1 MHGIEVVYQSL
12 HSLIGGIVGLAQ
24 CVVIGEF
31 CDILVCLALDA
42 KGLGD
47 LGFTL
52 LVLLGHIDL
61 RIDVLFF
68 PQLLDGLL
76 DIVLLAGHCG
86 DGQSGSFGKVGRINT
101 AEGLGDALG
110 YCIVKVGDGLAAVL
124 IVLVGLNGDTSQ
136 SGVGHN
142 VVGLTQKAVT
152 VGEAVFK
159 ESVQIDLAASSGK
172 GIEIEEKLFSIYTAI
187 GGCSP
192 AFAYMFIDSL
202 ARGAVKNG
210 MTKDAAL
217 KVAAQA
223 VLGSAKMILES
234 NEHPWKLVDAV
245 CSPGGTTIEGVASLQ
260 EDGFE
265 ASVISAVEASFNK
278 DKSL

>member
-1 MHGIEVVYQSL
+1 MVGFIGCGNMASAI
-12 HSLIGGIVGLAQ
+12 IGGILSSGFLDAGSIGVYDVLRDKTEALAKEKGIRFFSDVKELSESCSTVILAVKPNVLHTVLSEVGTVLERNDPLIISIAAGKTTGDIAKLLPYSPRIVRIMPNINATV
-24 CVVIGEF
+24 CAAVSAYCGNERITAEDKEFVEGF
-31 CDILVCLALDA
+31 CD
-42 KGLGD
+42 
-47 LGFTL
+47 
-52 LVLLGHIDL
+52 
-61 RIDVLFF
+61 
-68 PQLLDGLL
+68 
-76 DIVLLAGHCG
+76 
-86 DGQSGSFGKVGRINT
+86 SF
-101 AEGLGDALG
+101 
-110 YCIVKVGDGLAAVL
+110 
-124 IVLVGLNGDTSQ
+124 
-136 SGVGHN
+136 
-142 VVGLTQKAVT
+142 
-152 VGEAVFK
+152 
-159 ESVQIDLAASSGK
+159 GK

-223 VLGSAKMILES
+223 VLGSARMILES

-260 EDGFE
+260 KDGFE
-265 ASVISAVEASFNK
+265 ASVIKAVEASYNK